1 MQIAERWILA
11 RLHHCQ
17 FFTLAELNAAI
28 RSLVL
33 RLNTKPFRKRLG
45 SRAEVFAT
53 QPEAGQ
59 NPRSRG
65 DRMDAQAPVHQCGG
79 RLRSNYENTLAAD
92 GVFTGHCRALTVF
105 F

>member
-1 MQIAERWILA
+1 MNCRTRVAKVSVQIAERWILA

-53 QPEAGQ
+53 QPEA
-59 NPRSRG
+59 
-65 DRMDAQAPVHQCGG
+65 
-79 RLRSNYENTLAAD
+79 E
-92 GVFTGHCRALTVF
+92 
-105 F
+105 